1 MFEYLL
7 SVKRLFG
14 LKDIGT
20 DNSTKLVFAM
30 MARLRLLL
38 LLGYTSLSQL
48 ILKVKIGALIS
59 QWSVLLL
66 T

>member
-1 MFEYLL
+1 M
-7 SVKRLFG
+7 
-14 LKDIGT
+14 
-20 DNSTKLVFAM
+20 DNTTKLVFAV

-38 LLGYTSLSQL
+38 LLGYTALSQL
-48 ILKVKIGALIS
+48 ILMVKIGALIS